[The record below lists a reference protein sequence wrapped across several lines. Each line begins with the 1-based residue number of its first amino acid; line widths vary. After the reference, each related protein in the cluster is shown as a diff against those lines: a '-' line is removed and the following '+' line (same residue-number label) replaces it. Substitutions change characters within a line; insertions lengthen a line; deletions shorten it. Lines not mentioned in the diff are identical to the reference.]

1 MEKKIFL
8 PIVIFI
14 YLFSYSK
21 IMANEEASYDIVH
34 KTDIY
39 EVRYYSD
46 RLVAQIVETND
57 RRSFR
62 QLFNYISGGNSNDQK
77 IEMTIPVARTK
88 KDNKFF
94 MQFFLPSIFTIETAP
109 IPSNPNIEIN
119 TIEKG
124 YFAVIRYSGRPSD
137 KNFEKNVQILKKEI
151 LKDKL
156 LIIGSPIRATYDSPF
171 TLPFSRRNE
180 VMFKINWN
188 KWRRGRPY
196 FYSM

>member
-62 QLFNYISGGNSNDQK
+62 QLFNYISGGNSNDQ
-77 IEMTIPVARTK
+77 
-88 KDNKFF
+88 
-94 MQFFLPSIFTIETAP
+94 
-109 IPSNPNIEIN
+109 
-119 TIEKG
+119 
-124 YFAVIRYSGRPSD
+124 
-137 KNFEKNVQILKKEI
+137 
-151 LKDKL
+151 
-156 LIIGSPIRATYDSPF
+156 
-171 TLPFSRRNE
+171 
-180 VMFKINWN
+180 
-188 KWRRGRPY
+188 
-196 FYSM
+196 

>member
-124 YFAVIRYSGRPSD
+124 YFAVIRYSRRPSD
-137 KNFEKNVQILKKEI
+137 KNFDKNVQILKKEI

-196 FYSM
+196 FHSM